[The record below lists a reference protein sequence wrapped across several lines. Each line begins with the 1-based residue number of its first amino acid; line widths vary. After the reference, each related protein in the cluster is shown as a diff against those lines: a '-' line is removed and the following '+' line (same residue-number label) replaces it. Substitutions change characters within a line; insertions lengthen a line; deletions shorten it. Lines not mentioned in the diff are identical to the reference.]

1 MKEIIE
7 KLNNPIMI
15 ISQEHRQQD
24 QCSQMVAWVEA
35 HGGIE
40 KIERELEKREKREEE
55 LETLLFLSIDLIAI
69 FNSMGKFIK
78 VSDSWKTILGWTEEE
93 LLNMSWKDIIHPED
107 MEMSYQASKQRVDGP
122 KCKKVVNR
130 YRCKEGNYRWIE
142 WSGCHIEKEE
152 VIFVCSGKDITH
164 EKEIQEKE
172 RLLQEALQLEQL
184 KSEFFANISHELRTP
199 ITIIKAATQL
209 FNQSLDQNSHNM
221 VEGVYLKKYVD
232 SIKQNSNRLLRLV
245 NNLID
250 MTKIDA
256 GYYEIHLE
264 NHNIVSVVED
274 ITMSVV
280 EYVEGKTIELIFDT
294 EIEEAVIACDPDK
307 VERIMLNLLSNAIK
321 YSPEFGQI
329 QVYIEQLDHEIRIA
343 VSDNGVGIPENRLQ
357 YIFNRFTQVDNTLT
371 RKCEGSGIGLSLVK
385 SLVEMHGGHV
395 WAQSQLNEGT
405 TVTFSLP
412 IRQVV
417 GASDTLKSSKI
428 ITSNIERCVIEFSDI
443 YHL

>member
-1 MKEIIE
+1 MRQITQKP
-7 KLNNPIMI
+7 KNPII
-15 ISQEHRQQD
+15 AISQEHRQQD

-40 KIERELEKREKREEE
+40 KIESELEKREKREEE

-69 FNSMGKFIK
+69 FNNMGRFIK

-93 LLNMSWKDIIHPED
+93 LLNMSWRDIIHPDD
-107 MEMSYQASKQRVDGP
+107 MEISYQASRQRVDGP
-122 KCKKVVNR
+122 RCKKVVNR

-142 WSGCHIEKEE
+142 WNGCHIEKEE
-152 VIFVCSGKDITH
+152 ALFVCSGRDITY
-164 EKEIQEKE
+164 EKEIEEKE

-209 FNQSLDQNSHNM
+209 FNQSLDEDKHKM

-280 EYVEGKTIELIFDT
+280 EYVEGKAIELIFDT

-329 QVYIEQLDHEIRIA
+329 QVYIKQLDHEIRIA

-412 IRQVV
+412 IKQVTQNI
-417 GASDTLKSSKI
+417 DKMQSSKI

>member
-1 MKEIIE
+1 MRQITQNPK
-7 KLNNPIMI
+7 NPII
-15 ISQEHRQQD
+15 AISQEHKQQD
-24 QCSQMVAWVEA
+24 QFSQMVAWVEA

-40 KIERELEKREKREEE
+40 KIESELEKWEKREEE

-69 FNSMGKFIK
+69 FNNMGRFIK
-78 VSDSWKTILGWTEEE
+78 VSDSWKTILSWTEEE
-93 LLNMSWKDIIHPED
+93 LLNMSWRDIIHPDD
-107 MEMSYQASKQRVDGP
+107 MEISYQASRQRVDGP
-122 KCKKVVNR
+122 RCKKVVNR

-142 WSGCHIEKEE
+142 WNGCHIEKEE
-152 VIFVCSGKDITH
+152 ALFICSGRDITY
-164 EKEIQEKE
+164 EKEIEEKE

-209 FNQSLDQNSHNM
+209 FNQSLDEDKM

-280 EYVEGKTIELIFDT
+280 EYVEGKAIELIFDT

-395 WAQSQLNEGT
+395 WAQSQLNGGT

-412 IRQVV
+412 IKQVTQ
-417 GASDTLKSSKI
+417 DIDKMQSSKI

>member
-1 MKEIIE
+1 MRQITQKP
-7 KLNNPIMI
+7 KNPII
-15 ISQEHRQQD
+15 AISQEHKQQD
-24 QCSQMVAWVEA
+24 QFSQMVAWVEA

-40 KIERELEKREKREEE
+40 KIESELEKWEKREEE

-69 FNSMGKFIK
+69 FNNMGRFIK

-93 LLNMSWKDIIHPED
+93 LLNMSWRDIIHPDD
-107 MEMSYQASKQRVDGP
+107 MEISYQASRQRVDGP
-122 KCKKVVNR
+122 RCKKVVNR

-142 WSGCHIEKEE
+142 WNGCHIEKEE
-152 VIFVCSGKDITH
+152 ALFVCSGRDITY
-164 EKEIQEKE
+164 EKEIEEKE

-209 FNQSLDQNSHNM
+209 FNQSLDEDKM

-280 EYVEGKTIELIFDT
+280 EYVEGKAIELIFDT

-395 WAQSQLNEGT
+395 WAQSQLNGGT

-412 IRQVV
+412 IKQVTQ
-417 GASDTLKSSKI
+417 DIDKMQSSKI